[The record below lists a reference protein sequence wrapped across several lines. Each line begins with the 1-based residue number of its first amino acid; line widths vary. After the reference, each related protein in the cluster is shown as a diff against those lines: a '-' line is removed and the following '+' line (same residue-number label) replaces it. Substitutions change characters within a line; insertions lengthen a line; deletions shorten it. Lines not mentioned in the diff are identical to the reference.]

1 MITLA
6 SQLLEKTVSSNASD
20 VFIVA
25 GLPVSMRLNGIIV
38 HEDEE
43 RLKPNDT
50 AEIIKQIYQMAN
62 ERDMQTLLATGDDDF
77 SFSIP
82 GLSRFR
88 VSAYQT
94 ERYTLC
100 RHPGDHVLCCRMH
113 QDAGNPACRSS
124 ISPTWRQRSGDADHR
139 SCRKR

>member
-88 VSAYQT
+88 VSAFKQ
-94 ERYTLC
+94 RGSLSAV
-100 RHPGDHVLCCRMH
+100 VLSAGCKG
-113 QDAGNPACRSS
+113 AGNPS
-124 ISPTWRQRSGDADHR
+124 ADH
-139 SCRKR
+139 